1 MLGNQLAD
9 VANASAGHRQT
20 LSTDASASTAHL
32 LRVGKRT
39 MNPLALAAL
48 SSHSESAELTLP
60 PAWPTYLPPPP
71 PPPGDPP
78 WKGLRAS
85 SSTLPSVKACLAP
98 PPPRLGPIWMHS
110 TAPSFEA
117 MLAGLKEELRG
128 ELRAQLRAELYV
140 TVREEL
146 RAELRTSVQQ
156 ELDQAQQ
163 QQQQQQHARPSC
175 SARSPAAARVVKAQ
189 LHLGAVLQ
197 LAADRSPLEQL
208 QLPLNV
214 PLHALP
220 FHAPLY
226 TVGSVN
232 PRLPL
237 RQAMAGTRV

>member
-85 SSTLPSVKACLAP
+85 SSTLPSVKLAP
-98 PPPRLGPIWMHS
+98 TPPRLGPLT

-128 ELRAQLRAELYV
+128 ELREQLRAELYA

-146 RAELRTSVQQ
+146 RAELRTCGASKDPTRPDPVQTQTEPEPGIHELLQ
-156 ELDQAQQ
+156 EIQRLKEAEME
-163 QQQQQQHARPSC
+163 RE
-175 SARSPAAARVVKAQ
+175 
-189 LHLGAVLQ
+189 
-197 LAADRSPLEQL
+197 ADVDRLRAEIEQL
-208 QLPLNV
+208 RV
-214 PLHALP
+214 K
-220 FHAPLY
+220 
-226 TVGSVN
+226 SVN
-232 PRLPL
+232 TNEHVSTPSIFLL
-237 RQAMAGTRV
+237 HTAV

>member
-1 MLGNQLAD
+1 MLGNKLAD
-9 VANASAGHRQT
+9 AANASAGHRQR
-20 LSTDASASTAHL
+20 LSIDASASTVHP
-32 LRVGKRT
+32 LRIGKRAI
-39 MNPLALAAL
+39 NPLALAAL
-48 SSHSESAELTLP
+48 SRHSKSAELTLP

-117 MLAGLKEELRG
+117 MLADLKEELRG
-128 ELRAQLRAELYV
+128 ELTAQLRAELYA

-156 ELDQAQQ
+156 ELDGAQQQ

-175 SARSPAAARVVKAQ
+175 SARSPAAARAVKAQ
-189 LHLGAVLQ
+189 LHLGAVVQ

-208 QLPLNV
+208 PLNV
-214 PLHALP
+214 PVHA
-220 FHAPLY
+220 
-226 TVGSVN
+226 
-232 PRLPL
+232 
-237 RQAMAGTRV
+237 